1 MKNTRS
7 YPLSDKSYFGLDLQ
21 VAFFVFRV
29 PPSCFA
35 AATLGCGLS
44 CLWRFFCSNGT
55 PVSLIS
61 AGRPF
66 IFSFIHVQSGEK
78 FGTRKKRK
86 EDMRKATDVETKIH
100 SFIHIQSG
108 RKRGIRKKKS
118 FIHSVSQS
126 VTFDSKN
133 YRNGQP
139 QKGGPGHAG
148 TPNPL
153 TLTLFI

>member
-44 CLWRFFCSNGT
+44 CLWRLFCSNGT

-61 AGRPF
+61 AGRCSSRSSPSSRSSSSSSSPACLSGT
-66 IFSFIHVQSGEK
+66 FSGWYLVQCDAQ
-78 FGTRKKRK
+78 FAY
-86 EDMRKATDVETKIH
+86 D
-100 SFIHIQSG
+100 QS
-108 RKRGIRKKKS
+108 RL
-118 FIHSVSQS
+118 
-126 VTFDSKN
+126 
-133 YRNGQP
+133 QP
-139 QKGGPGHAG
+139 LHHTYSLPSLVVMAPRRSWRLWALGC
-148 TPNPL
+148 
-153 TLTLFI
+153 FF